1 MNSRTGEAVKED
13 TFKGLG
19 TMTSVWETTKKVRIP
34 HLEEEQIR
42 AAVVTADS
50 VGKVN
55 MDGQATGLPLGWM

>member
-1 MNSRTGEAVKED
+1 MNSRTGEAAKED

-42 AAVVTADS
+42 AAVVTTDN

-55 MDGQATGLPLGWM
+55 VDGQATGLPLGWM